1 MLWVSYSAIFF
12 SEIGMKFGVDA
23 NFHLVSFLP
32 LVLWVLIFLKDVLGE
47 ALIVS
52 SFLSMVLPWHEI

>member
-1 MLWVSYSAIFF
+1 
-12 SEIGMKFGVDA
+12 MKFGVDA

-32 LVLWVLIFLKDVLGE
+32 LVLWVLICLKEVLGE